1 MNDIQN
7 KEIINQIELIVKEAQ
22 SYVVSTV
29 NIVLLKSYL
38 KIGEIIC
45 NSRNVPL
52 NELEKELRPKYG
64 EGFSRRNLARMIIF
78 YKDYSDGATVSP
90 NLSWSHYSELLALE
104 NYEERIFYE
113 RECSRAC
120 WSVRELRRQIKSSL
134 YERVLLGELDAAP
147 KNEPITKDIK
157 ENVFLKNPLVFEFLN
172 LKDDFKEKDLENEL
186 VRHLKLFLLELGKG
200 FAFIGEQQRIVINN
214 KSYFVDMV
222 FYNTNL
228 KCYVLIELKKG
239 KITNNS
245 IEQLNFYLNYY
256 KKEVNHDSDSDPIGI
271 VLCQDKDDIQIEYA
285 LGSISNQIFVRKYL
299 TQLPDKELLKLEIQK
314 LMNK

>member
-1 MNDIQN
+1 MNGIQN
-7 KEIINQIELIVKEAQ
+7 KEIINQIESVVKEAQ

-45 NSRNVPL
+45 DSRNVSL
-52 NELEKELRPKYG
+52 RELERELKPKYG
-64 EGFSRRNLARMIIF
+64 DGFSRRNFSRMIIF
-78 YKDYSDGATVSP
+78 FKDYGSGATLSP
-90 NLSWSHYSELLALE
+90 HLCWSHYCILFSIK
-104 NYEERIFYE
+104 NHNERRFYE
-113 RECSRAC
+113 TECDKC
-120 WSVRELRRQIKSSL
+120 LWSVRELDRQIKSSL
-134 YERVLLGELDAAP
+134 YERVLLGELDTTP
-147 KNEPITKDIK
+147 KNELITKDMK

-172 LKDDFKEKDLENEL
+172 LKVDFKEKDLENEL
-186 VRHLKLFLLELGKG
+186 VKHLKLFLLELGKG
-200 FAFIGEQQRIVINN
+200 FAFIGEQQRILINN

-245 IEQLNFYLNYY
+245 IEQLNLYLNYY
-256 KKEVNHDSDSDPIGI
+256 KKEVNQDTDCDPIGI

-285 LGSISNQIFVRKYL
+285 LGSISNQILVRKYL

-314 LMNK
+314 FVNK

>member
-1 MNDIQN
+1 MKEIQN
-7 KEIINQIELIVKEAQ
+7 KEIINQIELVVKEAQ

-29 NIVLLKSYL
+29 NIVLLQSYL
-38 KIGEIIC
+38 KIGEIISKS
-45 NSRNVPL
+45 NPTALR
-52 NELEKELRPKYG
+52 ELEKELKPKYG
-64 EGFSRRNLARMIIF
+64 EGFSFSELSRMVKFSKI
-78 YKDYSDGATVSP
+78 YSVATLWQHL
-90 NLSWSHYSELLALE
+90 NWSHYKLLIAIKDE
-104 NYEERIFYE
+104 NERHFYE
-113 RECSRAC
+113 KAC
-120 WSVRELRRQIKSSL
+120 NNSLWSVRELQRQIKSSL
-134 YERVLLGELDAAP
+134 YERVLLGELDTTS
-147 KNEPITKDIK
+147 KNELITKDIQ

-172 LKDDFKEKDLENEL
+172 IKGDFKEKDLESEL
-186 VRHLKLFLLELGKG
+186 VKHLKLFLLELGKG

-245 IEQLNFYLNYY
+245 IEQLNLYLNYY
-256 KKEVNHDSDSDPIGI
+256 KKEVNQGTDCDPIGI

-285 LGSISNQIFVRKYL
+285 LGAISNQIFVRKYL